1 MGIKMDLKD
10 QYNRIGGKQLIN
22 EANSY
27 YDLKKQYYEISDS
40 LIMGGIVKTL
50 QDIKKKRDTDEFE
63 KIGGIDRELRI
74 FSDILKLFRKS
85 KLGKII

>member
-1 MGIKMDLKD
+1 MNLKE

-74 FSDILKLFRKS
+74 CSDILKLFRKS

>member
-1 MGIKMDLKD
+1 MDLKE

-27 YDLKKQYYEISDS
+27 HDLKKQYYEISDS

-50 QDIKKKRDTDEFE
+50 QDIKKKRDTDPFE
-63 KIGGIDRELRI
+63 KIGGVDKELRI

>member
-1 MGIKMDLKD
+1 MNLKE